1 MTFRQPSAQATNS
14 SQFRPSSQI
23 LGGVFLL
30 SILCLASNNQ
40 ANGQT
45 TRTNRSAAPTTPSL
59 PSSSS
64 TSPNSPCD
72 PSNPTSPCF
81 SAKAPGNPCYSAVGA
96 TCSQTATPASTVPQS
111 QPAAASSTQH
121 ARAMTADQA
130 RAAIEAE
137 GYLKVEQL
145 RKDPEGAWRGKAEI
159 NGDSVSVT
167 LHTDGSI
174 TKN

>member
-1 MTFRQPSAQATNS
+1 MTATQVSNS
-14 SQFRPSSQI
+14 CQFRLSRQT
-23 LGGVFLL
+23 LGSVFLL
-30 SILCLASNNQ
+30 SILCLAFNSQ
-40 ANGQT
+40 VNGQT
-45 TRTNRSAAPTTPSL
+45 TRTNRSAAQTTPSL
-59 PSSSS
+59 PSSS

-96 TCSQTATPASTVPQS
+96 SCSQTATPNATVLQS
-111 QPAAASSTQH
+111 QPAAASSAQH
-121 ARAMTADQA
+121 ARAMTADRA

-145 RKDPEGAWRGKAEI
+145 RKDAEGAWRGKAEM
-159 NGDSVSVT
+159 NGESVSVT
-167 LHTDGSI
+167 LHTNGSI